1 MIRRPLADVQESDLV
16 ALIENEVAEGRTIE
30 YKRDLPAETREGR
43 SEFMSDVLSFA
54 NSSGGDLIF
63 GIEELSGV
71 PTALVGVDVSDP
83 DALGLRFENICRDNI
98 EPRIQPLQCRA
109 LKLAS
114 GRCVVIVRV
123 AQSWQAPHRNR
134 QSGAFPARN
143 SRGKYPMDVAE
154 LRSAFLNNANLE
166 QRVRQFRDNRANVID
181 SDLAPRPLRAGI
193 AICLHIVPIE
203 SMLGERRL
211 DLNSNSDLLYKFRPM
226 GNISGYDIG
235 VNLEGAVAYS
245 SSGTTYTQLFRTGQV
260 EAVFVYPE
268 RAGQPKALYGNFEPQ
283 VRVAASTYLD
293 QLRSLEF
300 GGPVALMLS
309 IYRANG
315 SYLHVDSMSA
325 LDATVLKPDT
335 LHTPEALVHESSD
348 LEHHL
353 DGLFEVVWNAYG
365 KIRPRGWKPKE

>member
-1 MIRRPLADVQESDLV
+1 
-16 ALIENEVAEGRTIE
+16 
-30 YKRDLPAETREGR
+30 
-43 SEFMSDVLSFA
+43 
-54 NSSGGDLIF
+54 
-63 GIEELSGV
+63 
-71 PTALVGVDVSDP
+71 
-83 DALGLRFENICRDNI
+83 
-98 EPRIQPLQCRA
+98 
-109 LKLAS
+109 
-114 GRCVVIVRV
+114 
-123 AQSWQAPHRNR
+123 
-134 QSGAFPARN
+134 
-143 SRGKYPMDVAE
+143 MDVAE
-154 LRSAFLNNANLE
+154 LRSAFLNSANLE
-166 QRVRQFRDNRANVID
+166 QRVRQFRENRAKVID

-193 AICLHIVPIE
+193 AICFHMVPIE

-226 GNISGYDIG
+226 GNISGYDVG

-245 SSGTTYTQLFRTGQV
+245 SSGATYTQLFRTGQV

-283 VRVAASTYLD
+283 VRIAASTYLD
-293 QLRSLEF
+293 QLRLLEF

-309 IYRANG
+309 IYRVNG

-335 LHTPEALVHESSD
+335 LHTPEALVQESSE